1 MQAVDHPESDNS
13 YLPQESVRLGRPSLF
28 NKDIEFEEIYKFSA
42 SQESPRFDDPVPQPM
57 HVVDI
62 TSAGDMEMGPPPMP
76 PPVLKIL
83 IVVSIQLQVAIDV
96 IMIAV
101 AIVVACM

>member
-1 MQAVDHPESDNS
+1 MKAVELPESDNR

-28 NKDIEFEEIYKFSA
+28 SKDMEFEEIYKFSA
-42 SQESPRFDDPVPQPM
+42 SQESPRFHDPAPQPM

-62 TSAGDMEMGPPPMP
+62 TSAGDMEMGPPP

-83 IVVSIQLQVAIDV
+83 IVVSSIVIDV
-96 IMIAV
+96 VMIAV
-101 AIVVACM
+101 VIMVVCM